1 MVVNSKWG
9 TKRLCLGCG
18 KRFYDMRRD
27 PIVCPTCDTSFEV
40 SMPARTRRQRMP
52 VEPSKVAAPPMGASA
67 ETEEG
72 AAAKLEDPDVLVDA
86 NGVGIEKDLAEA
98 IENPDELGK
107 DDDDIAE
114 AIEGIEEP
122 EKVGI

>member
-27 PIVCPTCDTSFEV
+27 PIVCPACDTSFEV
-40 SMPARTRRQRMP
+40 SAPVRTRRQRVP
-52 VEPSKVAAPPMGASA
+52 VEPPKVAAPLGASA

-72 AAAKLEDPDVLVDA
+72 AAAKLEDPDVLVAA
-86 NGVGIEKDLAEA
+86 NGVDIEENLVEA
-98 IENPDELGK
+98 IESPAELGK

>member
-27 PIVCPTCDTSFEV
+27 PIVCPACDTPFEV
-40 SMPARTRRQRMP
+40 SAPARTRRQRMP
-52 VEPSKVAAPPMGASA
+52 VESSKVAAPLGASA

-72 AAAKLEDPDVLVDA
+72 AAAKLEDPDVLVAA
-86 NGVGIEKDLAEA
+86 NGVDIEKNLAEA

-114 AIEGIEEP
+114 AIEGIEAP

>member
-1 MVVNSKWG
+1 
-9 TKRLCLGCG
+9 
-18 KRFYDMRRD
+18 MRRD

-40 SMPARTRRQRMP
+40 STPARTRRQGMP
-52 VEPSKVAAPPMGASA
+52 VEPSKVAARMGASA

-86 NGVGIEKDLAEA
+86 NGVDIEKNLAEA

>member
-27 PIVCPTCDTSFEV
+27 PIVCPACDTSFEV
-40 SMPARTRRQRMP
+40 STPARTRRQRMP
-52 VEPSKVAAPPMGASA
+52 VEPSKVAAPLGASA

-72 AAAKLEDPDVLVDA
+72 AAAKLEDPDVLVAA
-86 NGVGIEKDLAEA
+86 NGVDIEKDFAEA
-98 IENPDELGK
+98 IENPAELGK

>member
-1 MVVNSKWG
+1 
-9 TKRLCLGCG
+9 
-18 KRFYDMRRD
+18 MRRD
-27 PIVCPTCDTSFEV
+27 PIVCPACDTPFAV
-40 SMPARTRRQRMP
+40 SAPARTRRQRVP
-52 VEPSKVAAPPMGASA
+52 VEPPKVAASSGADA

-72 AAAKLEDPDVLVDA
+72 AAANLEDPDVLVAA
-86 NGVGIEKDLAEA
+86 NGVDIEKDLAEA
-98 IENPDELGK
+98 IENPAELGK